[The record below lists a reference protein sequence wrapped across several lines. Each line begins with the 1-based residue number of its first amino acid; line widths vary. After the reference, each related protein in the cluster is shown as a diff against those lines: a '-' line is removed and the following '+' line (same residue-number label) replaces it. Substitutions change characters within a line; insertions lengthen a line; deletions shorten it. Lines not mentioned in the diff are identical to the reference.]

1 MSDVIGPVRYASQH
15 DEVFLGR
22 EISQPRDH
30 SEETARTIDAEVRRI
45 ITDSE
50 QRAEQLM
57 RDNLDLLH
65 RCSKALM
72 EREILDSAELDVII
86 RGEELTPLVKDVA
99 SLREKIRSAAPPSEP
114 SPEQG
119 PDPEGLALSPT

>member
-1 MSDVIGPVRYASQH
+1 
-15 DEVFLGR
+15 
-22 EISQPRDH
+22 
-30 SEETARTIDAEVRRI
+30 VRRI

-72 EREILDSAELDVII
+72 EREILDSAELDVLI
-86 RGEELTPLVKDVA
+86 RGEELTPMVKDVA
-99 SLREKIRSAAPPSEP
+99 SLREKIRSAAPPTEP
-114 SPEQG
+114 TPEQG